1 MPNIDDVALPLS
13 LEKFILGICTLQK
26 LTSRTK
32 TPFRKFPGIDPFRK
46 SKISFVEVGWGGGGG
61 YKMEWPTHDAAIE
74 HRPQG
79 YKISEPNKSVKITVS
94 MK

>member
-32 TPFRKFPGIDPFRK
+32 TPSEHFLVLTPSENQESHSGR
-46 SKISFVEVGWGGGGG
+46 WGGGGG
-61 YKMEWPTHDAAIE
+61 YKMEWPPHDAAIE